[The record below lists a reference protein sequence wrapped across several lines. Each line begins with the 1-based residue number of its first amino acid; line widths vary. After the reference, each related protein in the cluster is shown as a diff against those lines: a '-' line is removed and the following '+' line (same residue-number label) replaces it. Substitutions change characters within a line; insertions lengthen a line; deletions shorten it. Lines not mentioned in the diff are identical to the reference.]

1 MAKTKRNNRN
11 STRRSTGLFGV
22 LWAPFHHFFMATGES
37 VSAVG
42 TSAGDIVKKGIDTV
56 DTVGTTYARH
66 AKQMVNNISGRSRT
80 RRGRR
85 RRQGKN

>member
-1 MAKTKRNNRN
+1 MAKGKRNN
-11 STRRSTGLFGV
+11 TRKNGSGSGLFGT

-42 TSAGDIVKKGIDTV
+42 TGAGDIVKKGIDTV
-56 DTVGTTYARH
+56 DSVGTTYARH
-66 AKQMVNNISGRSRT
+66 AKQMVNTIRGKTRR

-85 RRQGKN
+85 